1 MLAKFINEKQIRFL
15 PINGFLNS
23 GEAISNLPKYFETN
37 PELAT
42 AEGWLELVES
52 EMPTYDSETQYV
64 TATYHVENK
73 KIIQNWEVNEQV

>member
-1 MLAKFINEKQIRFL
+1 MLVKFIDEERIKYL
-15 PINGFLNS
+15 PANGFLSS
-23 GEAISNLPKYFETN
+23 GEAISNLPKYFDNN
-37 PELAT
+37 PELAS

-64 TATYHVENK
+64 IATYHIENQ